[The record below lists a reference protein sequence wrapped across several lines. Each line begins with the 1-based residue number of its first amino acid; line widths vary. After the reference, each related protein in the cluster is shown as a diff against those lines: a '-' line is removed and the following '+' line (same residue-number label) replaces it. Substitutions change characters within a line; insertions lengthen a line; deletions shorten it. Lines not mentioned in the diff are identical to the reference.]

1 MNRNS
6 KIEIGAVAKP
16 QGIKGELKIRLFADD
31 FASVKNI
38 KKVEINS
45 VEYAVASFRSAGGE
59 EAILKLDGID
69 DRNFAETLRMKEVY
83 AERTEISVKKGN
95 YFISDVLGCKLMLS
109 SGKEI
114 GEITEIVSGNVDYY
128 YLSTAEGKAV
138 FPMLKILNPI
148 YDIDGET
155 VTVNAES
162 FTQVVMYEN

>member
-1 MNRNS
+1 
-6 KIEIGAVAKP
+6 
-16 QGIKGELKIRLFADD
+16 
-31 FASVKNI
+31 
-38 KKVEINS
+38 
-45 VEYAVASFRSAGGE
+45 
-59 EAILKLDGID
+59 
-69 DRNFAETLRMKEVY
+69 MKEVY
-83 AERTEISVKKGN
+83 AERAEISVKKGN
-95 YFISDVLGCKLMLS
+95 YFISDVLGCKLVLS

-148 YDIDGET
+148 YDIGGGT